1 MAPAAHA
8 VDAPR
13 VTLAS
18 SASVL
23 EDIAGQTARSAPFL
37 CQGRRMTPSVQM
49 QEAITI
55 EFRCMEKYFV
65 TVMRLAAGRESAST
79 PHCVSARQRMSLDIF
94 AIHAVP
100 TR

>member
-8 VDAPR
+8 VDAHR
-13 VTLAS
+13 VALAL
-18 SASVL
+18 SASVSV
-23 EDIAGQTARSAPFL
+23 DIAGQTARSAPFL
-37 CQGRRMTPSVQM
+37 CRGRRMTPNVQM
-49 QEAITI
+49 QEAIAI

-65 TVMRLAAGRESAST
+65 TVMRLAVGRESAST
-79 PHCVSARQRMSLDIF
+79 PHCVSARQKMSLGIF